1 MKISDLSL
9 HTHQPGRNRIEL
21 LHIVLAGLWGKGYF
35 HTLLV
40 VLQKGTANM
49 DSNLSIAYKARHTLA
64 MSLDIDS
71 REMKA

>member
-1 MKISDLSL
+1 M
-9 HTHQPGRNRIEL
+9 
-21 LHIVLAGLWGKGYF
+21 
-35 HTLLV
+35 

-71 REMKA
+71 REMKDLHSHKNLHTDIYSVCIHSCHKLETI